1 MMAGRF
7 ALAQQACDL
16 AWPAAYLQRVFCD
29 VVAWRVADAAQA
41 DAALA
46 GRPSASV

>member
-7 ALAQQACDL
+7 ALAQQGCDL
-16 AWPAAYLQRVFCD
+16 AWPAAYLQRVFSD
-29 VVAWRVADAAQA
+29 IVAWRVADAAPA

-46 GRPSASV
+46 ALPSASV